1 MYVQEMLGPELDL
14 EMRQYVRDG
23 AHYVPTV
30 TQVAYEEQQWAD
42 QTEGSYTDQSEAR
55 KISCE
60 LSWKYKVISIGDLFI
75 VKLCFWFIEKS
86 IYCQFAISD

>member
-1 MYVQEMLGPELDL
+1 MLGPELDL

-42 QTEGSYTDQSEAR
+42 QSEGSYTDPSEA
-55 KISCE
+55 KKSYVKWHE
-60 LSWKYKVISIGDLFI
+60 VQSYLGYLFFPGA
-75 VKLCFWFIEKS
+75 LFLL
-86 IYCQFAISD
+86 

>member
-1 MYVQEMLGPELDL
+1 MLGPELDL

-42 QTEGSYTDQSEAR
+42 QSEAR
-55 KISCE
+55 KN
-60 LSWKYKVISIGDLFI
+60 Y
-75 VKLCFWFIEKS
+75 VKCHESTIL
-86 IYCQFAISD
+86 